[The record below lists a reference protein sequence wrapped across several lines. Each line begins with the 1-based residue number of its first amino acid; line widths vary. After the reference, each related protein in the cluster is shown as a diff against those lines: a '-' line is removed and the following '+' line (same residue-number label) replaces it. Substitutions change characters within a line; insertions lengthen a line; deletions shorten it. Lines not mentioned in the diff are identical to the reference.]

1 MALADLAPGARARVV
16 RVSDEDGEL
25 LRYLG
30 ALALTPGTEVTLVA
44 RAPFDGPITLA
55 VGDARPAVG
64 PVVAQQVLVEP
75 LEPVEV
81 SRTRR
86 SVAAGRKHAA
96 GEG

>member
-1 MALADLAPGARARVV
+1 MDERPHLALADLEPGARARVV

-30 ALALTPGTEVTLVA
+30 ELALTPGAEVTLVA

-64 PVVAQQVLVEP
+64 PGVAQQVLVEP
-75 LEPVEV
+75 LDP
-81 SRTRR
+81 
-86 SVAAGRKHAA
+86 ADDG
-96 GEG
+96 